1 MKILTLSKSVCLII
15 LFSCFVSVTAVKSQ
29 SKIEV
34 GLGADLVNSYVWRG
48 YKQAG
53 ASVQPSLS
61 ASLGGFS
68 LGAWASTDFTST
80 DGKKEVD
87 FTASYQNSGF
97 KIAATDYWWDGEGKY
112 RYFSTPGDD
121 SNGHYFEA
129 TLGYTLP
136 ESFPLS
142 VTWNTFLLGKGNK
155 KSNGNNSYSTYIEL
169 AYPFSVQDINM
180 GISTGF
186 TPWES
191 AVYGTTGFKFTSI
204 TLSAAKGIKITDSYT
219 LPVFANI
226 ICNPELEDIHFVFGI
241 SIK

>member
-15 LFSCFVSVTAVKSQ
+15 LFSCLVSTATVKGQ
-29 SKIEV
+29 SEIEIN
-34 GLGADLVNSYVWRG
+34 LGADLVNSYVWRG
-48 YKQAG
+48 YKQAA

-61 ASLGGFS
+61 ASLSGFS

-87 FTASYQNSGF
+87 FTASYQTNRF

-112 RYFSTPGDD
+112 RYFSNPGIG
-121 SNGHYFEA
+121 SNGHYLEA
-129 TLGYTLP
+129 TLGYTLA

-142 VTWNTFLLGKGNK
+142 LTWNTFLLGKGNK
-155 KSNGNNSYSTYIEL
+155 KIDGSNSYSTYIEL
-169 AYPFSVQDINM
+169 AYPFSVQGVNM
-180 GISTGF
+180 RISTGF

-204 TLSAAKGIKITDSYT
+204 TLSATKGIKITDSYT
-219 LPVFANI
+219 LPIFANI